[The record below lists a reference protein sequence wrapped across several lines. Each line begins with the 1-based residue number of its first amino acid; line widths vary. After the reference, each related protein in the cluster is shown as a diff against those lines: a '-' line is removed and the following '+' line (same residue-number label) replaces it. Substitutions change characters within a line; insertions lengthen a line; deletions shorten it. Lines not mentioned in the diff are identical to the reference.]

1 MRALDRRVLTGV
13 LVLGALGVP
22 FPGSAQQ
29 AGERPS
35 RSEKPL
41 VSETIQVVLERDGAE
56 AARQRF
62 QKILQDRTQYRLDQ
76 EGLATLGAGYFQ
88 RGEIEKGQ
96 TVMDILLV
104 LVEEQARAGMA
115 SLPPPPP
122 PPPPPALPT
131 EPPAEP
137 ASLDLGPTRTDLGRF
152 LGVYGDPAR
161 QGVDARHV
169 LIRLGCNGGRLE
181 MGGLWGP
188 VSPWVMTSV
197 SDLEFEQGLMPP
209 GYEPIRLVF
218 ETGPDGR
225 AAALRTSLL
234 SATGDLVRVPRLRD
248 PTPEEAGL
256 TDPMRC
262 VR

>member
-1 MRALDRRVLTGV
+1 MRALHRRVLTGV

-22 FPGSAQQ
+22 FPGCAQQ

-35 RSEKPL
+35 RGEKPL

-96 TVMDILLV
+96 TFMDMLLV
-104 LVEEQARAGMA
+104 LVEEQARAGIA

-122 PPPPPALPT
+122 PPALPA

-161 QGVDARHV
+161 QGTNARHV
-169 LIRLGCNGGRLE
+169 LIRLGCNKGRLE

-188 VSPWVMTSV
+188 VSPWVMKSV
-197 SDLEFEQGLMPP
+197 SDREFEQDLMPP
-209 GYEPIRLVF
+209 GWEPIRLAF

-225 AAALRTSLL
+225 AVAIRTSLL
-234 SATGDLVRVPRLRD
+234 SRTGELVRVPRLRD

-262 VR
+262 IR